1 MLTEEFDE
9 LTELF
14 YTETRIWPPGRDRA
28 AAMGGEDIEDVRHS
42 AWEYWNRAR
51 RQLAAAKPEIEQA
64 QAACAAMTPV
74 LEELLALVR
83 GECPSLL
90 DEDSGGLAR
99 LYIAADAALA
109 PNPGQP
115 VLDKIARLE
124 RENTDLHQAL
134 FHVENGLSHPDSHVQ
149 LLIEAAAHGPV
160 VEVSVGD
167 GQGGGLQVKM
177 A

>member
-99 LYIAADAALA
+99 LDIAADAALA
-109 PNPGQP
+109 PSPGQP
-115 VLDKIARLE
+115 ILDELAKLRAIVARLDDDDFL
-124 RENTDLHQAL
+124 RSVLGPML
-134 FHVENGLSHPDSHVQ
+134 LSTNPCDAV
-149 LLIEAAAHGPV
+149 LAYRKA
-160 VEVSVGD
+160 
-167 GQGGGLQVKM
+167 VKG
-177 A
+177 ATK